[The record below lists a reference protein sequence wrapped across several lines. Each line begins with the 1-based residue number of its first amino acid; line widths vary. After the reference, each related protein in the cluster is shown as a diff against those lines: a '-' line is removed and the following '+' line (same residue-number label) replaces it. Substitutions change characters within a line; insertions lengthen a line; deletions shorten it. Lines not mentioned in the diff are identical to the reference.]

1 MHLVVVLTNG
11 LLWLYTAARFVA
23 PLPFSPAA
31 RVAVALALLLVAQY
45 HSILHF
51 AFGSFAAVEL
61 PRAVLIVIGW
71 LFGTFFLLALLL
83 VLRDLA
89 GVLLLVVARAAGQ
102 AWLSALGVT
111 LGLGVLALGLGTYGV
126 WQGIRVPDIKTLAI
140 TLPRLPAAFDG
151 YRIVQLTDLHAHG
164 LLPASWVAAVVKK
177 ANALHPDLTVIT
189 GDLQDGPPEIRSK
202 DVRPL
207 ADLRARDGVLAIVGN
222 HEYYTDYARWVAIF
236 LELGLPVLENA
247 HVSIARQ
254 GQTVTI
260 AGITDRQAR
269 TFAQALPDLKTA
281 LAGAPAGTP
290 VILLS
295 HRPDNA
301 RDSAAAGVDLQLSG
315 HTHGGQVLG
324 LHFVPWYFNHGFV
337 SGLYAVGAMQL
348 YVSNGTG
355 LWNGF
360 ALRIGR
366 PSEITEIVLRAG
378 PTEAGAGPA
387 DRG

>member
-1 MHLVVVLTNG
+1 M
-11 LLWLYTAARFVA
+11 
-23 PLPFSPAA
+23 
-31 RVAVALALLLVAQY
+31 
-45 HSILHF
+45 
-51 AFGSFAAVEL
+51 
-61 PRAVLIVIGW
+61 
-71 LFGTFFLLALLL
+71 
-83 VLRDLA
+83 
-89 GVLLLVVARAAGQ
+89 
-102 AWLSALGVT
+102 
-111 LGLGVLALGLGTYGV
+111 
-126 WQGIRVPDIKTLAI
+126 
-140 TLPRLPAAFDG
+140 
-151 YRIVQLTDLHAHG
+151 
-164 LLPASWVAAVVKK
+164 
-177 ANALHPDLTVIT
+177 
-189 GDLQDGPPEIRSK
+189 
-202 DVRPL
+202 
-207 ADLRARDGVLAIVGN
+207 GN

-236 LELGLPVLENA
+236 RELDLPVLENA

-254 GQTVTI
+254 GQAVTV
-260 AGITDRQAR
+260 AGVTDRQAR

-281 LAGAPAGTP
+281 LAGAADGTP

-324 LHFVPWYFNHGFV
+324 LQFVPWYFNHGFV

-378 PTEAGAGPA
+378 PTETGAASA

>member
-89 GVLLLVVARAAGQ
+89 GVLLWVVARAAGR

-126 WQGIRVPDIKTLAI
+126 WQGIRVPRIKTIAI

-151 YRIVQLTDLHAHG
+151 YRIVQLTDLHSHG
-164 LLPASWVAAVVKK
+164 LLPAPWVAAVVKK

-189 GDLQDGPPEIRSK
+189 GDLQDGPPEIRAK

-207 ADLRARDGVLAIVGN
+207 ADLRARRRAHDRGQPRVL
-222 HEYYTDYARWVAIF
+222 
-236 LELGLPVLENA
+236 
-247 HVSIARQ
+247 
-254 GQTVTI
+254 
-260 AGITDRQAR
+260 
-269 TFAQALPDLKTA
+269 
-281 LAGAPAGTP
+281 
-290 VILLS
+290 
-295 HRPDNA
+295 HR
-301 RDSAAAGVDLQLSG
+301 
-315 HTHGGQVLG
+315 
-324 LHFVPWYFNHGFV
+324 
-337 SGLYAVGAMQL
+337 
-348 YVSNGTG
+348 
-355 LWNGF
+355 
-360 ALRIGR
+360 
-366 PSEITEIVLRAG
+366 LRALG
-378 PTEAGAGPA
+378 RDLP
-387 DRG
+387 

>member
-83 VLRDLA
+83 MLRDLA
-89 GVLLLVVARAAGQ
+89 GVLLWVVARATGQ

-126 WQGIRVPDIKTLAI
+126 WQGIRVPGIKTIAI

-189 GDLQDGPPEIRSK
+189 GDLQDGPPEIRVK

-207 ADLRARDGVLAIVGN
+207 ADLRARDGVLTIVGN

-236 LELGLPVLENA
+236 RELGLPVLENA

-281 LAGAPAGTP
+281 LAGAADGTP

-324 LHFVPWYFNHGFV
+324 LQFVPWYFNHGFV
-337 SGLYAVGAMQL
+337 SGLYAVGAMRL

-378 PTEAGAGPA
+378 PTETGADSA